1 MSLVHEVPTGL
12 RVRPTVT
19 IRHIPGRAIR
29 LPARAGTLLLVAVLI
44 WGALASLTPI
54 AWITLAGIVLVP
66 ASLIAAL
73 VELTPRGRTP
83 LAWVYVFTRRARRLL
98 SQFAALGMEPPPRL
112 LHADE
117 IRALLRMAL
126 DPVAGESQQQRIL
139 AAPRLIQVVEE

>member
-1 MSLVHEVPTGL
+1 MSLIHEVPTGL

-66 ASLIAAL
+66 AGLLAAL
-73 VELTPRGRTP
+73 VELKPRGHTP
-83 LAWVYVFTRRARRLL
+83 ATWAYVVARRAQR
-98 SQFAALGMEPPPRL
+98 PRL
-112 LHADE
+112 LLVTRTAVRSQGSGVRQTTHSNARGGSAE
-117 IRALLRMAL
+117 RRAMLF
-126 DPVAGESQQQRIL
+126 SKS
-139 AAPRLIQVVEE
+139 

>member
-1 MSLVHEVPTGL
+1 MSLIHEVPTGL

-83 LAWVYVFTRRARRLL
+83 LAWGY
-98 SQFAALGMEPPPRL
+98 ALGRQVRRPAFLIVTRS
-112 LHADE
+112 
-117 IRALLRMAL
+117 
-126 DPVAGESQQQRIL
+126 V
-139 AAPRLIQVVEE
+139 APRHLPVMRRRR

>member
-44 WGALASLTPI
+44 WGTLASLTPI
-54 AWITLAGIVLVP
+54 SWTLLAGIVLVP

-73 VELTPRGRTP
+73 VELKPRGRTP
-83 LAWVYVFTRRARRLL
+83 LAWGYVFTRRA
-98 SQFAALGMEPPPRL
+98 QHPRL
-112 LHADE
+112 L
-117 IRALLRMAL
+117 
-126 DPVAGESQQQRIL
+126 VATRTVLVTSRT
-139 AAPRLIQVVEE
+139 PRLGQFVRGRR

>member
-1 MSLVHEVPTGL
+1 MALVHEVPTGL

-54 AWITLAGIVLVP
+54 SWVTLAGIVLVP

-73 VELTPRGRTP
+73 VELKPRGRTP
-83 LAWVYVFTRRARRLL
+83 LAWGY
-98 SQFAALGMEPPPRL
+98 ALGRQVRRPAFLIVTRSVAPHHL
-112 LHADE
+112 
-117 IRALLRMAL
+117 
-126 DPVAGESQQQRIL
+126 PVMR
-139 AAPRLIQVVEE
+139 RRR

>member
-54 AWITLAGIVLVP
+54 SWILLAGIVLVP

-73 VELTPRGRTP
+73 VELKPRGRTL
-83 LAWVYVFTRRARRLL
+83 LAWGY
-98 SQFAALGMEPPPRL
+98 ALGRQVRRPAFLIVTRS
-112 LHADE
+112 
-117 IRALLRMAL
+117 
-126 DPVAGESQQQRIL
+126 VAPHHLS
-139 AAPRLIQVVEE
+139 VVRRRR

>member
-19 IRHIPGRAIR
+19 IRHVPGRAIR

-73 VELTPRGRTP
+73 VELKPRGRTP
-83 LAWVYVFTRRARRLL
+83 LAWGYVFARRARR
-98 SQFAALGMEPPPRL
+98 PRL
-112 LHADE
+112 LIATRTAGGLRAD
-117 IRALLRMAL
+117 RTCVQPMACS
-126 DPVAGESQQQRIL
+126 AF
-139 AAPRLIQVVEE
+139 